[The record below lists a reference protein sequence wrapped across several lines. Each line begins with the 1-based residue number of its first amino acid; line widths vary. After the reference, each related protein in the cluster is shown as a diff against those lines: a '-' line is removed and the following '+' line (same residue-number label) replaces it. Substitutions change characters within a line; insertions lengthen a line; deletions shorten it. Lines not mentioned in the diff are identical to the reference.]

1 MTELNQKKTI
11 KKGRLIGA
19 IIIIAIIIIAA
30 VSYYF
35 IKHSTVS
42 IDNSSTVG
50 DSATIGSYN
59 ITVKKI
65 KNTQTLGKTTL
76 SKTNTDNNFFVAYVS
91 VENTSKENI
100 PALDL
105 KKDAFTLY
113 SNGKTYNVDDP
124 TTMEISE
131 TNLTDYLDAFS
142 KDGVLK
148 PNVQYSIPIVFETEG
163 PIKSGDLY
171 INADNKQIDYKIES

>member
-1 MTELNQKKTI
+1 MTELNEKRPI

-19 IIIIAIIIIAA
+19 IIIIAIIIIGA

-35 IKHSTVS
+35 VKHSTAT
-42 IDNSSTVG
+42 IDNTSTVG

-76 SKTNTDNNFFVAYVS
+76 SKTNTDNNFFVAYIS
-91 VENTSKENI
+91 AKNTSKENI
-100 PALDL
+100 PSLDL
-105 KKDAFTLY
+105 EKNTFTLS

-142 KDGVLK
+142 KGGVLK
-148 PNVQYSIPIVFETEG
+148 PNVNYSIPIVFETEG

-171 INADNKQIDYKIES
+171 INIDNKQIDYKIES

>member
-1 MTELNQKKTI
+1 MIELNEKRTI
-11 KKGRLIGA
+11 KKGKLIGT

-35 IKHSTVS
+35 VKHSTTT

-50 DSATIGSYN
+50 DSTTIGAYN
-59 ITVKKI
+59 ITVKRV

-76 SKTNTDNNFFVAYVS
+76 SKTNTDNNFFVAYIS

-105 KKDAFTLY
+105 KKNAFTL
-113 SNGKTYNVDDP
+113 SANGKTYNVDDS
-124 TTMEISE
+124 TTMEVSE
-131 TNLTDYLDAFS
+131 TSLTDYLDAFS

-148 PNVQYSIPIVFETEG
+148 PNVKYSIPIVFETEG
-163 PIKSGDLY
+163 AINSGNLY
-171 INADNKQIDYKIES
+171 INVDNKQVDYKIES